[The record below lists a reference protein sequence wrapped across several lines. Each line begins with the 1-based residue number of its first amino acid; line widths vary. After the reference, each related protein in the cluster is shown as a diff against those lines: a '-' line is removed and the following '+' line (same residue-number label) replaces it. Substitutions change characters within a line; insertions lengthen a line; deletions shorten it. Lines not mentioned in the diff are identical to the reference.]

1 MTQEIA
7 RLRRQFAD
15 RIETLDETAW
25 NSASWCSGW
34 KVRDVLAHLVRG
46 AEGTLWSMV
55 GDVLRGG
62 LKPDRAVG
70 EAAKRLGDVPV
81 PQLADRL
88 RNAGVGGFR
97 PPGFPEAMGLADVLV
112 HSADAF
118 RPLGLDVD
126 APPADAIPVLDAFWR
141 RGRMVVHAE
150 PQRGRRLV
158 ATDLDWMRGDGPEVR
173 GKAIDLVLLVA
184 NRRQVL
190 PSLEGPGLQRGYI
203 GRIEGARSRD
213 RGIHRGTLVP
223 GILKRRAYCAEGPE
237 GPFWRLPRHDQ
248 QPDYRSAQAISRSF
262 FGDSPGSGRLLRH
275 AD

>member
-1 MTQEIA
+1 MSQEIA

-25 NSASWCSGW
+25 NSASWCPGW

-81 PQLADRL
+81 PDLADRL
-88 RNAGVGGFR
+88 RNAGEGGFR

-126 APPADAIPVLDAFWR
+126 APPADAIPCWTPSGSEVEWSSMLNLS
-141 RGRMVVHAE
+141 G
-150 PQRGRRLV
+150 V
-158 ATDLDWMRGDGPEVR
+158 AAWSRPIL
-173 GKAIDLVLLVA
+173 
-184 NRRQVL
+184 
-190 PSLEGPGLQRGYI
+190 I
-203 GRIEGARSRD
+203 G
-213 RGIHRGTLVP
+213 
-223 GILKRRAYCAEGPE
+223 
-237 GPFWRLPRHDQ
+237 
-248 QPDYRSAQAISRSF
+248 
-262 FGDSPGSGRLLRH
+262 
-275 AD
+275 